1 MGNGASMTKQYRI
14 IIEFDDENRPEG
26 AIREV
31 LRLFDGG
38 HTSGHTPHWRIEPT
52 EQPEILYVFYECTNG
67 ITSEVLTTKD
77 KNKADAWVNAFLAEN
92 KWESVE
98 DYETNPI
105 IGLEYELFETVVR

>member
-1 MGNGASMTKQYRI
+1 MNKHYRI
-14 IIEFDDENRPEG
+14 IIEFDDENRLETTIG
-26 AIREV
+26 KV
-31 LRLFDGG
+31 LRLFEGG
-38 HTSGHTPHWRIEPT
+38 HTSGHTPHWRIEPIGKS
-52 EQPEILYVFYECTNG
+52 EILYVFYECTNG
-67 ITSEVLTTKD
+67 ITSGVLTTKD

>member
-1 MGNGASMTKQYRI
+1 MSKHDRI
-14 IIEFDDENRPEG
+14 IIEFDDENRPEDT
-26 AIREV
+26 IREV
-31 LRLFDGG
+31 LRLVEGG
-38 HTSGHTPHWRIEPT
+38 FTSGHTPHWYIEQEP
-52 EQPEILYVFYECTNG
+52 PEILYVFYECTNG

-92 KWESVE
+92 KWESVA